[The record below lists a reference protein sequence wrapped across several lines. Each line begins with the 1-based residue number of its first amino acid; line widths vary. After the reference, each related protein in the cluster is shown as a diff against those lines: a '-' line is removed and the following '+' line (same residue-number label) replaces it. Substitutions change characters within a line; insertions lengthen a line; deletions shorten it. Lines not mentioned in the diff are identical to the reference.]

1 MGHIKKEVRHVS
13 LLGQNSIRVNV
24 EIGGQQ
30 DMCRHFFVKQDFETG
45 HGVDATFKLQL
56 GSRDRRGGLEK

>member
-1 MGHIKKEVRHVS
+1 
-13 LLGQNSIRVNV
+13 
-24 EIGGQQ
+24 
-30 DMCRHFFVKQDFETG
+30 MCRHFFVKQDFETG